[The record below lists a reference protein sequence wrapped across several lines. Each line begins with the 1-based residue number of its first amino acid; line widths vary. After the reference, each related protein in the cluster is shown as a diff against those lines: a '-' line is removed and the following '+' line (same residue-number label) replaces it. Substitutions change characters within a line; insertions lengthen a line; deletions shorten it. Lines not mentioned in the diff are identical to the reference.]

1 MPRINETLLPPPIE
15 TLAVAYLTPLLGG
28 LRVLTRM
35 PPQNKKQETPA
46 ADTFIR
52 VEASTGTPQQDNIL
66 FRVQSIIH
74 SYAPYNEEVK
84 AEQNIGLALAW
95 MGNAQGTTITIDGY
109 DWFITY
115 SNISMTGHR
124 MADPLTPIARYRG
137 AAQWLIM
144 GQPIAPP
151 AAIN

>member
-35 PPQNKKQETPA
+35 PPQGKRQETQP

-52 VEASTGTPQQDNIL
+52 VQASTGTPKQENIM
-66 FRVQSIIH
+66 FNVQAILH
-74 SYAPYNEEVK
+74 SYAPYNEEVT
-84 AEQNIGLALAW
+84 AERNIGLALAW
-95 MGNAQGTTITIDGY
+95 MGNAQGTTITADGFE
-109 DWFITY
+109 WFISY
-115 SNISMTGHR
+115 SHISVTGQR
-124 MADPLTPIARYRG
+124 MGDPDTPVSHYRG
-137 AAQWLIM
+137 AAQWLLM

-151 AAIN
+151 AP